1 MNALH
6 LGGPKYCQ
14 DDLQSNY
21 TFDVNNSSPTINI
34 ILCGVPPP
42 VVEGHFIGEKLMV
55 TNSTI
60 NNHTKSYTLQL
71 PQLKQAV
78 CGADLI
84 ITARGYSDILT
95 NTAKIFVK
103 NCKYF
108 YYSCQF
114 SVPVLHHV
122 QLIFFW
128 KTFILQK
135 YNLLLFNQV
144 I

>member
-1 MNALH
+1 MHFPNRTCGIYYNRCDDFNVNMNALH

-34 ILCGVPPP
+34 TLCGVPRP
-42 VVEGHFIGEKLMV
+42 VVEGHFIDKKLEV
-55 TNSTI
+55 TNSTV
-60 NNHTKSYTLQL
+60 NDYTHNYTLQL

-78 CGADLI
+78 CGKELI
-84 ITARGYSDILT
+84 INASGYSGILT
-95 NTAKIFVK
+95 NTTKIFVK

-114 SVPVLHHV
+114 IIPV
-122 QLIFFW
+122 
-128 KTFILQK
+128 
-135 YNLLLFNQV
+135 
-144 I
+144 